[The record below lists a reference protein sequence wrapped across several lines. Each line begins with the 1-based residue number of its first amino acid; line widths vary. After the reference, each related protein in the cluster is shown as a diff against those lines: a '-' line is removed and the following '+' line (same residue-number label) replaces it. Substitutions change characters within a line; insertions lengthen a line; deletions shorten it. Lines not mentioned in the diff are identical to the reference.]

1 MNTKRKTPILLVEDN
16 PHDVT
21 LIEIALQDAAMRCDL
36 FVASRL
42 GAVEEML
49 NRHAVDVILLDLGLP
64 DSNGFKTLTEV
75 LDRHPEYPV
84 IVVTGNE
91 NEIVGNQSIRAG
103 AQDFLVKGQFDGKQL
118 GRCIRYAVQ
127 RHQMQTELERTA
139 RDLELSKARHAEA
152 QAMAKFGNWEMDL
165 VTNQMSWTLE
175 IYKIFDFAPG
185 QQHSRQTYLEHV
197 HKDDRAAVNEFLA
210 AAARDGKL
218 HRLEHRLVVGGN
230 QVRWVNVHARV
241 QYNDITKKLA
251 LLGGMQDITERK
263 LGEQLLVEK
272 TVTGKA
278 ERIRTDSLRD
288 LAFQVRTP
296 LATITNVLFLLEQST
311 LGVQQN
317 EYVDDLKT
325 SVDDLGIS
333 VNNLLNFSVLASDE
347 LEVKLTETDPQRL
360 LDGVRRVLKLKADQR
375 NVDLRLDAPDLPKT
389 LQTDGNKLTQMLYNL
404 VENAVHHSDSGD
416 AVTMAARLVPK
427 GTATHLEIAV
437 RDTGPGLPKEKLRA
451 LQSDNLLRGLST
463 PDRDPTAPLGVAI
476 VAKLVTTLGGGLRIE
491 SEPGLGSIFTI
502 DFPVRVPQRVPVV
515 VRDRPETPLRIL
527 LVEDHAL
534 NQMATKRVLRTWSD
548 LVQVDIADNGAIGV
562 QKFQQ
567 QDYDMV
573 LMDLQMPVMN
583 GLEAARRIRAQ
594 SAVPI
599 IAMTANSSPQERERC
614 AEAGMNDYLSKPFKP
629 KELYEKIMRLV
640 GMVMS

>member
-16 PHDVT
+16 AHDVKY
-21 LIEIALQDAAMRCDL
+21 IEVSLKDAAMRCDL
-36 FVASRL
+36 FVAERL
-42 GAVEEML
+42 GQVEDML
-49 NRHAVDVILLDLGLP
+49 MRHEVDLILLDLSLP
-64 DSNGFKTLTEV
+64 DSSGFKTLTEV
-75 LDRHPEYPV
+75 LDRHPKYPV

-91 NEIVGNQSIRAG
+91 NEIIGNQSIRAG

-139 RDLELSKARHAEA
+139 RDLELSKTRHAEA

-165 VTNQMSWTLE
+165 VTNQMTWTLE

-185 QQHSRQTYLEHV
+185 QQHSRQTYLEHT
-197 HKDDRAAVNEFLA
+197 HPDDLDAVRQFLA

-218 HRLEHRLVVGGN
+218 HRLEHRLLVNGT
-230 QVRWVNVHARV
+230 QTRWVNVHARV
-241 QYNDITKKLA
+241 QYNDIAKKLT

-263 LGEQLLVEK
+263 LSEQLLLEK

-311 LGVQQN
+311 LGVQQS
-317 EYVDDLKT
+317 EFVGDLKT
-325 SVDDLGIS
+325 SVDDLSIS

-347 LEVKLTETDPQRL
+347 LEVKTAETDPKRL
-360 LDGVRRVLKLKADQR
+360 MDGVRRVLKLKADQR
-375 NVDLRLDAPDLPKT
+375 NVELRLETDLPKT
-389 LQTDGNKLTQMLYNL
+389 VETDGNKLTQMLYNL
-404 VENAVHHSDSGD
+404 VDNAVRHTDPGDS
-416 AVTMAARLVPK
+416 VTMVARTVPQ
-427 GTATHLEIAV
+427 GSATHLEIAV
-437 RDTGPGLPKEKLRA
+437 RDTGPGLSAEKLKE
-451 LQSDNLLRGLST
+451 LQSDNLLRELST
-463 PDRDPTAPLGVAI
+463 TDRDPNAPLGVAI
-476 VAKLVTTLGGGLRIE
+476 VAKLVTTLGGRLRIE

-502 DFPVRVPQRVPVV
+502 DFPVRVPQRAPVV

-527 LVEDHAL
+527 MVEDHAL
-534 NQMATKRVLRTWSD
+534 NQMATKRVLHSWSD
-548 LVQVDIADNGAIGV
+548 LVSVDIADNGAIGV

-567 QDYDMV
+567 SDYDVV
-573 LMDLQMPVMN
+573 LMDLQMPVMD
-583 GLEAARRIRAQ
+583 GLEATRRIREQ

-614 AEAGMNDYLSKPFKP
+614 AEVGMNDYLSKPFKP
-629 KELYEKIMRLV
+629 KELYQKIMRLV
-640 GMVMS
+640 GMVMN